1 MRSAVKRRE
10 DFGFTG
16 LVIELLSAAKRGRG
30 RGPLRSNG
38 KVRWCQTRCDVGV
51 KRTKTHLTY
60 PALCAGPLP
69 LPPRVR
75 RRRRGHL
82 TLGHYL
88 HAVHAAWPSG
98 PYAVGKNYLASTVK
112 RIRLTFLSNVV
123 AYPCRH
129 SRKRIGTMA
138 TLQAFFAHPQPATR
152 VSASRVSP
160 PCEASERGA
169 EIAENAEI
177 PQAGQAGHSG
187 AV

>member
-69 LPPRVR
+69 LPPRKTR
-75 RRRRGHL
+75 AERTYDAESFRRRRGL
-82 TLGHYL
+82 L
-88 HAVHAAWPSG
+88 HAPEAEQRAGDAADLDLLRAFGDAIAPVVAVDVLERCVARIADAAMDLDG
-98 PYAVGKNYLASTVK
+98 AIGRLTDQAVGA
-112 RIRLTFLSNVV
+112 
-123 AYPCRH
+123 
-129 SRKRIGTMA
+129 
-138 TLQAFFAHPQPATR
+138 
-152 VSASRVSP
+152 
-160 PCEASERGA
+160 
-169 EIAENAEI
+169 
-177 PQAGQAGHSG
+177 
-187 AV
+187 